1 MGRRR
6 RESASSLDLLLDTI
20 CNTFGG
26 VVFMAILVVVLLRMT
41 SETHGDAP
49 PDAER
54 QEALAA
60 LEARREEAA
69 ARLATLRQA
78 ADQQAKLLAQVTKP
92 ENQPAL
98 AKLDETKRQRDKLNQ
113 ERLNRLGEISQAQ
126 IEINRVATEMA
137 TLDASLKVL
146 PDKVA
151 KLESALANE
160 VAARSQAARL
170 PMQRDTDKDEAP
182 LLVREGRLH
191 TVYLF
196 GDDGTV
202 VFNSAECE
210 EHKGQVREVT
220 TRPGSGLKLDDS
232 DAVRREIEVRLANL
246 EADSFYLAI
255 FVWPDSFAEFRKLK
269 EVIVDRRFEY
279 RLVPMRADGK
289 VVMGAASQAPAKVQ

>member
-6 RESASSLDLLLDTI
+6 RGSASSLDLLLDTI

-41 SETHGDAP
+41 SETSGDAP

-54 QEALAA
+54 QAA
-60 LEARREEAA
+60 LSALESRREESA

-78 ADQQAKLLAQVTKP
+78 ADQQAKLLAQMTKP

-98 AKLDETKRQRDKLNQ
+98 AKLDEVKRRRD
-113 ERLNRLGEISQAQ
+113 ELNRDRLDRLGDIGQAQ
-126 IEINRVATEMA
+126 IEINRLAAERESLDRALAELPGKVATLAAE
-137 TLDASLKVL
+137 L
-146 PDKVA
+146 A
-151 KLESALANE
+151 KE

-170 PMQRDTDKDEAP
+170 PMQRDTEKDEVP
-182 LLVREGRLH
+182 LLVRGGRLH
-191 TVYLF
+191 SVYLV
-196 GDDGTV
+196 GDDGSV
-202 VFNSAECE
+202 AFNSAECV
-210 EHKGQVREVT
+210 EHQGTVREVT
-220 TRPGSGLKLDDS
+220 TRPGSGVKVDDS
-232 DAVRREIEVRLANL
+232 DAARHEIDVRLANL

-255 FVWPDSFAEFRKLK
+255 FVWPDSFTEFRRLK
-269 EVIVDRRFEY
+269 EIVVDRRFEY